1 MPSAVEQGIKAA
13 ARAGAKKAAEHA
25 QDAKGLLRLDLQG
38 GEVCN
43 CSRKR
48 SVCVWPWT
56 ATSSI
61 CSLNRRFVALGL
73 VGWLIR
79 SGAARFARTRDEE
92 KLLRTGGGA
101 RARRCWRRGVV
112 DANPEFLYP
121 GLVLRLKEKLT
132 IHPSR
137 VSHPSRSHAC
147 RHVITPGGRGLVFFP
162 GVLVDGG
169 GRRRRGTD
177 GGGPG
182 AGGERLRHRQ
192 GCGGRAAQE
201 ELVL

>member
-56 ATSSI
+56 TTSSI

-79 SGAARFARTRDEE
+79 SDP
-92 KLLRTGGGA
+92 
-101 RARRCWRRGVV
+101 V
-112 DANPEFLYP
+112 
-121 GLVLRLKEKLT
+121 
-132 IHPSR
+132 
-137 VSHPSRSHAC
+137 
-147 RHVITPGGRGLVFFP
+147 
-162 GVLVDGG
+162 
-169 GRRRRGTD
+169 
-177 GGGPG
+177 
-182 AGGERLRHRQ
+182 RQ
-192 GCGGRAAQE
+192 GLRGQGTKRNF
-201 ELVL
+201 